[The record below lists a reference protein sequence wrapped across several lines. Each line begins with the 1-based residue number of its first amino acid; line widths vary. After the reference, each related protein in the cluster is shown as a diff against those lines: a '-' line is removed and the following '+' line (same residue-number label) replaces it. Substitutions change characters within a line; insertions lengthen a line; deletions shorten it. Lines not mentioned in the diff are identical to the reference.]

1 MEVKEGKWSF
11 DSENRKKLPKDIK
24 LPKQPIFKETEHTKK
39 LKKIINEKFSKH
51 PGDTESILINNSKRC
66 KISFR

>member
-1 MEVKEGKWSF
+1 MANFYKIQRTKFNILMNKDGSPKGGKWSF

-39 LKKIINEKFSKH
+39 LKKIINENFQN
-51 PGDTESILINNSKRC
+51 TW
-66 KISFR
+66 